1 MSCYKNVS
9 GQPAKT
15 RHLSRAS
22 ISSSINIA
30 AMAVMLFGSAIAS
43 ASTGA
48 QAANAPSSTTA
59 TYEDWVVRCR
69 SVPLDTVASGSQEVQ
84 PIVQGSEPGQQLCE
98 MVQII
103 RVSMQTEASGPQSQV
118 LAEIAIGKLPGSTS
132 TKMVVQVPMGVW
144 IREPLTLKLAQ
155 DNASLAEAAQDNL
168 LTASFFRC
176 QGPVCLADLD
186 VSELQENALKAAK
199 VAQLSF
205 YNGPDQILN
214 VPVSL
219 NGFASAFDQV
229 QD

>member
-1 MSCYKNVS
+1 MNCYKNRP

-15 RHLSRAS
+15 RHFSRAS
-22 ISSSINIA
+22 ISSVFNLS
-30 AMAVMLFGSAIAS
+30 AMAIMLFGSAIAS
-43 ASTGA
+43 GSTGA
-48 QAANAPSSTTA
+48 QAADTPSSTTA

-69 SVPLDTVASGSQEVQ
+69 SVRLNTVASGSQEVQ
-84 PIVQGSEPGQQLCE
+84 PIAQESEPDQQLCE
-98 MVQII
+98 MLQII
-103 RVSMQTEASGPQSQV
+103 RVSVPSETTRPQPQV
-118 LAEIAIGKLPGSTS
+118 LAEIAIGRLPGSATS
-132 TKMVVQVPMGVW
+132 KMVVQVPLGVW

-176 QGPVCLADLD
+176 QGAVCLADLD
-186 VSELQENALKAAK
+186 MSKLQENALKAAK